1 MKAPIPKPDK
11 AAQNQKP
18 QKRNVD
24 FSKSRDEGEDDGLR
38 QIMTTHDSQ
47 TFFRICGDTSL

>member
-1 MKAPIPKPDK
+1 MKAPTTKPDK
-11 AAQNQKP
+11 AAQKQKP

-38 QIMTTHDSQ
+38 HIMTTHDSQ
-47 TFFRICGDTSL
+47 TFFRICGDSSL